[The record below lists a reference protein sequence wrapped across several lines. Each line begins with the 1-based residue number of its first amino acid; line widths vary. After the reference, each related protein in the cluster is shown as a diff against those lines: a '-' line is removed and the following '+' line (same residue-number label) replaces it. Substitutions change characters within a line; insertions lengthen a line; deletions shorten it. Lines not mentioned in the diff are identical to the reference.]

1 MNKILKIFSYI
12 IFGVV
17 SLLVFVY
24 LTFPTDTLGT
34 MIQAQG
40 EAALGFK
47 YQIEI
52 EDVSLAGL
60 TGLSLEGI
68 RITPIAVEAPA
79 EDDDLEGGGG
89 GPPRVALAT
98 VIDELNLTVR
108 LFSLLGD
115 PVGSFEAIMG
125 SGRIDGS
132 WRADEE
138 TEGNHVLTLNVRDI
152 PVSALGLIQ
161 NMIQAPLAGNI
172 TGFVE
177 LHLAPDLTISDA
189 VIKVAISSLARGP
202 GLQPLKGG
210 MFATLVTPTRLGN
223 LWLSAPIEEQ
233 TLNLTLSNGPPEDSD
248 ILGMLDGAAAQPDLD
263 LNIDGRL
270 QLRRPFGESISRL
283 VIALEMQNEWVEQN
297 DFSGIMRNI
306 PLLRQSCTGNQCAM
320 SLSGPIGSAQPQP
333 LRRNRR

>member
-1 MNKILKIFSYI
+1 MNKVLKIFSYV
-12 IFGVV
+12 IFGLV
-17 SLLVFVY
+17 SLLIFVY
-24 LTFPTDTLGT
+24 LTFPTDTLGS

-68 RITPIAVEAPA
+68 RITPIAVEAPP
-79 EDDDLEGGGG
+79 EDADLEGGGG
-89 GPPRVALAT
+89 PPRIALPT

-125 SGRIDGS
+125 DGQIDGT
-132 WRADEE
+132 WKPDED
-138 TEGNHVLTLNVRDI
+138 TEGSHILTLNVRDI

-161 NMIQAPLAGNI
+161 NMIQAPLAGSV

-177 LHLAPDLTISDA
+177 LNLLSDMTISEA
-189 VIKVAISSLARGP
+189 VIKVAISGLARGP

-223 LWLSAPIEEQ
+223 LWLSAPIEDQ
-233 TLNLTLSNGPPEDSD
+233 TLNLTLSNGPPEDTD
-248 ILGMLDGAAAQPDLD
+248 ILGMLEGAAGQPDID

-283 VIALEMQNEWVEQN
+283 VIALEMQDEWVEQN

-320 SLSGPIGSAQPQP
+320 SLSGPLGTAQPQP